1 MRFAEIPGGRPM
13 FSSMRDAIRRYRT
26 FLATLALAVTV
37 LFLFFPASGHE
48 FITLDDTDYILWNP
62 IVSQGITWEGAGW
75 AVTAL
80 HSSNWHPLTWLS
92 HMLDVT
98 CFGMD
103 AGRHHLVSILIHTL
117 NTVLLFF
124 ALFRMTGAFWRS
136 ISVAALFGL
145 HPLHVESV
153 AWVAERKDVLSGL
166 FFMLVLLSYERYIR
180 HGGVRRYILVVI
192 LFALGLMS
200 KPMIV
205 TVPFVLLLLDVWP
218 LGRTPLAPP
227 VDGSDRKLVPWRHL
241 FLEKVPLLGLTL
253 GSCTITY
260 IAQQR
265 GDAISDFESL
275 SFGARMSNALVSYV
289 GYLGKALWPSSLAV
303 FYPHSLISLPWWQTA
318 GSTIILITIT
328 LAVLL
333 RLGRSYLAVGWFWFL
348 GMLVPV
354 IGVVQVGSQ
363 AMADR
368 YTYLP
373 LIGLFTAAVWLL
385 ADTTP
390 ANLPHRAKILG
401 VFTITILAVLSVGSR
416 SQVNNW
422 KNSLTLYSHT
432 LSVTSDNWLIHYNL
446 GLALDREGRSDDAI
460 AHFREALR
468 INPDHAEAHNNL
480 GVALEK
486 VGRTDEAI
494 THYTEAL
501 RLRPNYAL
509 AHNNIGV
516 SLKKLG
522 RMEEA
527 VAHFREALR
536 IRSDFAFAHYN
547 IADSLAR
554 MGRMDEAIAHF
565 REARRLSP

>member
-1 MRFAEIPGGRPM
+1 MSDI
-13 FSSMRDAIRRYRT
+13 IQRYRI

-37 LFLFFPASGHE
+37 LVLFFPASGHE

-62 IVSQGITWEGAGW
+62 FVSQGITWEGVGW
-75 AVTAL
+75 AFSAL
-80 HSSNWHPLTWLS
+80 RSSNWHPLTWLS

-98 CFGMD
+98 YFGMD
-103 AGRHHLVSILIHTL
+103 AGWHHLVSILIHTL
-117 NTVLLFF
+117 NTVLLFL

-136 ISVAALFGL
+136 ITVAALFGL

-153 AWVAERKDVLSGL
+153 AWVAERKDVLSGF
-166 FFMLVLLSYERYIR
+166 FFMLVLLSYNRYIR
-180 HGGVRRYILVVI
+180 HGGVGRYLLVAI
-192 LFALGLMS
+192 LFALGLMA
-200 KPMIV
+200 KPMLV

-227 VDGSDRKLVPWRHL
+227 VDGSDRKSVPWRHL
-241 FLEKVPLLGLTL
+241 FLEKSPLLALTL
-253 GSCTITY
+253 GSCVVTY

-265 GDAISDFESL
+265 GDAISGVESL
-275 SFGARMSNALVSYV
+275 SFGLRMSNALVSYV
-289 GYLGKALWPSSLAV
+289 AYLGKTFWTSSLAV
-303 FYPHSLISLPWWQTA
+303 YYPHSFANLPWWQTA
-318 GSTIILITIT
+318 GSSLILIIVT

-333 RLGRSYLAVGWFWFL
+333 RLGRPYLAVGWFWFL
-348 GMLVPV
+348 GMLIPV
-354 IGVVQVGSQ
+354 IGIVQVGSQ

-385 ADTTP
+385 TDTAP
-390 ANLPHRAKILG
+390 AKLPHRAKILG
-401 VFTITILAVLSVGSR
+401 VFAIAILTALSVGSR
-416 SQVNNW
+416 SQVGYW
-422 KNSLTLYSHT
+422 KNSLTLYNHA

-446 GLALDREGRSDDAI
+446 GLVLDKEGRSEDAI

-486 VGRTDEAI
+486 LGRTDKAV

-509 AHNNIGV
+509 AHNNLGV
-516 SLKKLG
+516 SLKKMG
-522 RMEEA
+522 RMGEA
-527 VAHFREALR
+527 VTHFREALR
-536 IRSDFAFAHYN
+536 IQPDFAFAHYN

-565 REARRLSP
+565 REAQRLNPEIH